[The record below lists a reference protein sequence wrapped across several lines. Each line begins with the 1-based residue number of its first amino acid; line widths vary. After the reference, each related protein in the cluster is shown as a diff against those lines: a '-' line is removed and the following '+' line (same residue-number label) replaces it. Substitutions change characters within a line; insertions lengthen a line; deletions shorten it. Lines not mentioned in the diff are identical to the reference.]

1 MAKKQTLGRPT
12 RHQLDKHRALL
23 AEVPE
28 KAPDRQNN
36 VDNRNQMLAA
46 TQAYNMKID
55 RDRMQSHITRMP
67 NSFQRAA
74 VQYYMGYVDRR
85 AHHMAKHGPTLENMW
100 S

>member
-1 MAKKQTLGRPT
+1 MAQERRLGRFS

-36 VDNRNQMLAA
+36 VNSRNQRLAA
-46 TQAYNMKID
+46 TQAYNLKIE

-67 NSFQRAA
+67 NSLQRAA
-74 VQYYMGYVDRR
+74 VQEYMGGLDRR
-85 AHHMAKHGPTLENMW
+85 VHHLARTGLP
-100 S
+100 